1 MFLKC
6 VYMQVNPRAK
16 KVKEK
21 IVPKVV
27 VRNVMFKRK
36 ATKVSIGGTE
46 EQARKN
52 KKDMIS
58 AVRTAFMKMELR
70 ALHHLT
76 LSGKGDP

>member
-1 MFLKC
+1 MI
-6 VYMQVNPRAK
+6 PRAK

-52 KKDMIS
+52 RKDIIS
-58 AVRTAFMKMELR
+58 TVRTAFIKTESR
-70 ALHHLT
+70 TFHHLT
-76 LSGKGDP
+76 LVGKGDP